1 MITKAAWEYGLSYN
15 APDGTATGPNQSSI
29 DFGGA
34 SYQQQVKY
42 WMRKAIT
49 DLAPKRVFMQL
60 ASSIDMP
67 KHYGKRIE
75 MYHYLP
81 VLDDRN
87 INDQG
92 IDAQGLQ
99 SANGNFWGSSHDV
112 GKITASLPVL
122 DEHGGRKNRFGF
134 SRQIVSGSFSLFGV
148 FFELNRESL
157 DFDSD
162 SELLRHLSE
171 ETFKMLNQVQETQL
185 MLDLVSNAG
194 VVMFGGTATAEDEI
208 SGEGTNPSVLSWEM
222 LEKLDAQLTKNRSDR
237 TIKMLTGSMNTD
249 TKTVASGRVMY
260 VGPELVPAVKRI
272 KDWNG
277 ERAFIGVEQY
287 GSQMKPMSGEF
298 GVVGN
303 WHFIEVPEMVMW
315 EGAGAAAT
323 SANKGYRTDP
333 SGAKYNIYPAL
344 TIGSD
349 SFNVID
355 FGATKNH
362 GAKCQIITKM
372 PGRDTASALDPFG
385 MEGFTSAQWYYGFFC
400 RRPEWI
406 GLCKVVA
413 PL

>member
-1 MITKAAWEYGLSYN
+1 MITKEAWEYGLSYN
-15 APDGTATGPNQSSI
+15 APDGTATGGRPSSI
-29 DFGGA
+29 DFGGE

-49 DLAPKRVFMQL
+49 DLAPKRYFTQM

-67 KHYGKRIE
+67 KHFGKRIE
-75 MYHYLP
+75 CYHYIP

-92 IDAQGLQ
+92 IDANGLQ
-99 SANGNFWGSSHDV
+99 IANGNFWGSSHDV
-112 GKITASLPVL
+112 GKITAALPTL

-134 SRQIVSGSFSLFGV
+134 SRQLVSGSFRLYGLFYE
-148 FFELNRESL
+148 FNRESM

-162 SELLRHLSE
+162 ADLMRHLSE
-171 ETFKMLNQVQETQL
+171 ETFKMLNQMQENL
-185 MLDLVSNAG
+185 IMLDLFSHAG
-194 VVMFGGTATAEDEI
+194 VTMYGGAATQDSEVT
-208 SGEGTNPSVLSWEM
+208 GEGNDVSVLSWDM

-237 TIKMLTGSMNTD
+237 NIKMLTGSMNTD
-249 TKTVASGRVMY
+249 TRTIASGRVMY
-260 VGPELVPAVKRI
+260 VGPELVPAIKRI

-277 ERAFIGVEQY
+277 ERAFIPVEQY
-287 GSQMKPMSGEF
+287 GSQTKPMNGEF

-303 WHFIEVPEMVMW
+303 WHFIEVPEMAYY
-315 EGAGAAAT
+315 EGAGATAT
-323 SANKGYRTDP
+323 NANKGYRV
-333 SGAKYNIYPAL
+333 SNGKYNVYPCL

-349 SFNVID
+349 SFNTID
-355 FGATKNH
+355 FGFTKNH
-362 GAKCQIITKM
+362 GAKVNLYTKM
-372 PGRDTASALDPFG
+372 PGREVANQLDPFG

-406 GLCKVVA
+406 GICKVVA